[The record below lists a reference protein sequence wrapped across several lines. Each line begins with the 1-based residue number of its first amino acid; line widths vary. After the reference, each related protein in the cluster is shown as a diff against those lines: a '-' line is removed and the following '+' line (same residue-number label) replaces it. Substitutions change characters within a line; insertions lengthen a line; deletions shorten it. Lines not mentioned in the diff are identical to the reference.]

1 MIARG
6 LVASFVYV
14 EPFSTRATKEPHMN
28 QSQNNGHLTADVYS
42 TTETLRDGQDTRVR
56 AERAAYSQLQQW
68 NRLLERKL
76 AERTQELDH
85 SLVDLRSLATA
96 LDTAEQRE
104 RTHLATELHDYLAQ
118 LLVLGRMKIG
128 LLQRLPLPSAGDEMV
143 HEVDDV
149 LSQALQYCQTLMA
162 ELSPPILHEQGLVA
176 GIRALATQMKRH
188 DLEVRVDLD
197 QIDECAIPPSS
208 AVLLFRSVRELLINT
223 AKHAVVKQATVR
235 LTCDQGLLQIVVRDE
250 SGFDLAASQ
259 GPQPA
264 GMGSVLSSRI
274 GLLTIRERM
283 KVLNGRVDFES
294 APKQRTTPTLTLP
307 LGPRTTSIFSA

>member
-1 MIARG
+1 M
-6 LVASFVYV
+6 S
-14 EPFSTRATKEPHMN
+14 
-28 QSQNNGHLTADVYS
+28 QSQNNGNMTADVHS
-42 TTETLRDGQDTRVR
+42 VKETFRDSQDTRVS

-76 AERTQELDH
+76 AERTQELGR

-96 LDTAEQRE
+96 LDAAEQRE

-143 HEVDDV
+143 QEVEDV
-149 LSQALQYCQTLMA
+149 LTQALQYCQTLMA

-176 GIRALATQMKRH
+176 GIRALAKQMKRH

-197 QIDECAIPPSS
+197 KIDECAIPLSC

-223 AKHAVVKQATVR
+223 AKHAAVKQATVR

-250 SGFDLAASQ
+250 SGFDLAVSQ

-264 GMGSVLSSRI
+264 GTGSALSSKI

-283 KVLNGRVDFES
+283 KVLNGRFDFAS
-294 APKQRTTPTLTLP
+294 AQKQGTTATLTLP
-307 LGPRTTSIFSA
+307 IGPRTTTILSA

>member
-1 MIARG
+1 
-6 LVASFVYV
+6 
-14 EPFSTRATKEPHMN
+14 MN
-28 QSQNNGHLTADVYS
+28 PSQNNGNITADVHS
-42 TTETLRDGQDTRVR
+42 TEETLRDAQDTRVS
-56 AERAAYSQLQQW
+56 AERAAFSQLQQW

-76 AERTQELDH
+76 AERTQELGR

-96 LDTAEQRE
+96 LDAAEQRE

-118 LLVLGRMKIG
+118 LLVLGHMKIG

-143 HEVDDV
+143 QEVDDV
-149 LSQALQYCQTLMA
+149 LTQALQYCQTLMA

-197 QIDECAIPPSS
+197 QIDERAIPLSC

-223 AKHAVVKQATVR
+223 AKHAAVKQATVR
-235 LTCDQGLLQIVVRDE
+235 LTCDQGILQIVVRDE
-250 SGFDLAASQ
+250 SGFDLAASA
-259 GPQPA
+259 GPTLA
-264 GMGSVLSSRI
+264 GTGSVLSSKI

-283 KVLNGRVDFES
+283 KALNGSLDFAS
-294 APKQRTTPTLTLP
+294 APKQGTTATLTLP
-307 LGPRTTSIFSA
+307 IGPRTTTILSA

>member
-1 MIARG
+1 
-6 LVASFVYV
+6 
-14 EPFSTRATKEPHMN
+14 MN
-28 QSQNNGHLTADVYS
+28 PSKNNGKMTADVHS
-42 TTETLRDGQDTRVR
+42 TKETLRDSQDTRVS
-56 AERAAYSQLQQW
+56 AEQAAYSQLQQW

-76 AERTQELDH
+76 AERTQELGC
-85 SLVDLRSLATA
+85 SLVDLRSLTTA
-96 LDTAEQRE
+96 LDAAEQRE

-143 HEVDDV
+143 QEVDDV
-149 LSQALQYCQTLMA
+149 LTQALQYCQTLMA

-176 GIRALATQMKRH
+176 GIRALATQMKRY

-197 QIDECAIPPSS
+197 QIDECAIPRSC

-223 AKHAVVKQATVR
+223 AKHAAVKQATVR

-259 GPQPA
+259 GPQLA
-264 GMGSVLSSRI
+264 GTGSVLSSKI

-283 KVLNGRVDFES
+283 KALNGRFDFVS
-294 APKQRTTPTLTLP
+294 APKQGTTATLTVP
-307 LGPRTTSIFSA
+307 LDSFAHGGKLGG

>member
-1 MIARG
+1 M
-6 LVASFVYV
+6 S
-14 EPFSTRATKEPHMN
+14 
-28 QSQNNGHLTADVYS
+28 QSQNNGNMTADVHS
-42 TTETLRDGQDTRVR
+42 VKETFRDSQDTRVS

-76 AERTQELDH
+76 AERTQELGR

-96 LDTAEQRE
+96 LDAAEQRE
-104 RTHLATELHDYLAQ
+104 RTHLAAELHDYLAQ

-143 HEVDDV
+143 QEVEDV
-149 LSQALQYCQTLMA
+149 LTQALQYCQTLMA

-176 GIRALATQMKRH
+176 GIRALAIQMKRH

-197 QIDECAIPPSS
+197 QIDECAIPLSC

-223 AKHAVVKQATVR
+223 AKHAAVKQATIR

-250 SGFDLAASQ
+250 GGFDLNPALGA
-259 GPQPA
+259 PPA
-264 GMGSVLSSRI
+264 GTEGVLSSKM
-274 GLLTIRERM
+274 GLLTIQERM
-283 KVLNGRVDFES
+283 KVLNGRFDFES
-294 APKQRTTPTLTLP
+294 APKQGTTATLTVP
-307 LGPRTTSIFSA
+307 VGPRTTAFSLHER